1 MQPTLQELEVWYILP
16 GIRKELAVAMKKKG
30 LSQAK
35 IAGVLGITEAAV
47 SQYVKAKRA
56 KEVRFGK
63 NLKKEIEKSAEGII
77 GGKNQ
82 RKEIQRLIAVA
93 EKDMIVCS
101 MCTHKCQGGKECF
114 G

>member
-1 MQPTLQELEVWYILP
+1 MKPTLQEIEVWYILP

-30 LSQAK
+30 MSQAK
-35 IAGVLGITEAAV
+35 IAGTLGITEAAV

-77 GGKNQ
+77 AGKNQ
-82 RKEIQRLIAVA
+82 RREIQRLINVA

-101 MCTHKCQGGKECF
+101 MCADKCQGGKECF